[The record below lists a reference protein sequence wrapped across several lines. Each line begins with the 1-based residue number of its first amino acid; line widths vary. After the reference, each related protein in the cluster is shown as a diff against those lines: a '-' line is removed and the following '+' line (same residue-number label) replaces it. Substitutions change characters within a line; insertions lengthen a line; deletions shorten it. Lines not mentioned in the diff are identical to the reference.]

1 MQRAILTLSIIS
13 FLAIASCHGHLALAE
28 MGDIG
33 YEFDAPQE
41 LNPRGLT
48 IDDAGLLYCSGV
60 VVLGQLVTPML
71 YVLDTVGG
79 TSRESFMIDYVENT
93 IDEVQ
98 PRGCAWD
105 GENVW
110 VLDSGSVPR
119 LLCIDAQNGNL
130 VSSFWVDGRTI
141 GLAYDG
147 EHLVC
152 LKSKSGGGTLIRY
165 DLGGAEHNR
174 ADLPTIVGGAEL
186 VQAFG
191 LAGDGKDLYV
201 SATCGQSDSIVFV
214 RKEDGSIDSWFLMP
228 ESWLYELTFDGLY
241 LWAVDYETK
250 KVMRID
256 VGRAGNTGT
265 IAVQVNNGSEN
276 AEGCPLPYATVTV
289 TVGGGERLSLASD
302 HLGRVSF
309 GAVSVSDNVALTVT
323 KPGYTDHVFQ
333 AFPISRGSMNV
344 FECDLAPAGEMIM
357 PCDTSFDE
365 QWALYDQTRVAD
377 INAPAAWRLERGDS
391 ADVIVAIVSTGI
403 DLNHSDL
410 RANLW
415 LNPGE
420 IDADSVD
427 NDGNGYTD
435 DVFGWSFTKDGL
447 GSNGVF
453 DEDGLGTAV
462 AGIVAASANNS
473 ASQFRDESGTPLNV
487 AGVTWGASI
496 MPLKFD
502 GSRQAMWKAIR
513 YAVDM
518 GAKIV
523 LVPVGFAA
531 KSAQLEDAV
540 NYAAMHDVLI
550 VSGTG
555 DSGGVSGYPASFD
568 RVLAV
573 GATDRSGQLAAYS
586 NVGGIE
592 EGRKVD
598 VAAPGG
604 SGGPGDEN
612 GIFTTLPT
620 YPCNFSTDGYAGGYD
635 YVHGTAYSAAFA
647 AGACAL
653 LRSQQADATFSD
665 IADRLKLSAR
675 FLGDANQT
683 GAGLIDIHAA
693 LTGASN
699 DQPPV
704 IEAVTLSGSY
714 ISEAEGGDLFIY
726 AEISTPDGKNDVAR
740 VELYFEGAPTGIL
753 MRDDGADG
761 DLVAGDDIFSYS
773 IHVFPGMFAAGQYLV
788 GIAATDSSGQQSDMW
803 PYLTVKGSS
812 RSVGGCQLAV
822 DSQRSFLY
830 SSFIL
835 HPSSFIPSDG
845 RPTIQ
850 MAGLYGSSVTTEGGT
865 VKITATV
872 RDAGGMSWTGIDR
885 VELFLEGQSSLGIYL
900 WDNGMQGDEMA
911 NDGNYTFFSGVGG
924 LAVGHI
930 MLELV
935 AFDNAGQRSDTWPYL
950 TVH

>member
-1 MQRAILTLSIIS
+1 MRKAISTFSIIS
-13 FLAIASCHGHLALAE
+13 LLAIASCHGHLALAE

-48 IDDAGLLYCSGV
+48 VDDVGLLYCSGV

-79 TSRESFMIDYVENT
+79 TTRESFMIDYVENA

-119 LLCIDAQNGNL
+119 LLCIDPKNGHL
-130 VSSFWVDGRTI
+130 VSSFWVDGRMI
-141 GLAYDG
+141 GLTYDG

-152 LKSKSGGGTLIRY
+152 LKSKSGGGTLIWY
-165 DLGGAEHNR
+165 DLGGVEHNR
-174 ADLPTIVGGAEL
+174 ADLPTNVGATEL
-186 VQAFG
+186 VQGFG
-191 LAGDGKDLYV
+191 LAADGKDLYV

-214 RKEDGSIDSWFLMP
+214 RREDASIDSWFVAP
-228 ESWLYELTFDGLY
+228 NSWLYELAFDGLY
-241 LWAVDYETK
+241 LWAVDYDAK
-250 KVMRID
+250 KVFRID
-256 VGRAGNTGT
+256 AGRAGETGT
-265 IAVQVNNGSEN
+265 VAVQVNNGSEN
-276 AEGCPLPYATVTV
+276 AEGCPLACATVTV
-289 TVGGGERLSLASD
+289 TVGGEQVSRDSD
-302 HLGRVSF
+302 HLGRVCF
-309 GAVSVSDNVALTVT
+309 GAVSVSDNVALSVS
-323 KPGYTDHVFQ
+323 KPGYADHLFQ
-333 AFPISRGSMNV
+333 AFHVARGSMNI
-344 FECDLAPAGEMIM
+344 FECDLVPDGEMIM
-357 PCDTSFDE
+357 PCDVSFDK
-365 QWALYDQTRVAD
+365 QWALYDPTRIAD
-377 INAPAAWRLERGDS
+377 INAPAAWGLERGDS

-403 DLNHSDL
+403 DLNHPDL

-415 LNPGE
+415 LNPDE

-435 DVFGWSFTKDGL
+435 DVFGWSFTRDGL

-473 ASQFRDESGTPLNV
+473 ASQFVDETGSPLNV
-487 AGVTWGASI
+487 TGVTWGASV

-502 GSRQAMWKAIR
+502 GSRQAMWRAIR

-518 GAKIV
+518 GASIV
-523 LVPVGFAA
+523 LVPVGFDA

-540 NYAAMHDVLI
+540 NYAAMRDVLV

-555 DSGGVSGYPASFD
+555 DSGGASGYPASFD

-573 GATDRSGQLAAYS
+573 GATDRDGQLAAYS
-586 NVGGIE
+586 NVGGSE

-604 SGGPGDEN
+604 LGGPGDED

-620 YPCNFSTDGYAGGYD
+620 YPCNLSTEGYASGYD
-635 YVHGTAYSAAFA
+635 YVHGTAYSAAFT

-653 LRSQQADATFSD
+653 LRSQQPDATFSD
-665 IADRLKLSAR
+665 VADRLKRCAKY
-675 FLGDANQT
+675 LGDANQT
-683 GAGLIDIHAA
+683 GAGLIDVYAA

-704 IEAVTLSGSY
+704 IEGVTFGGSY
-714 ISEAEGGDLFIY
+714 ISEVEGGDLFIY
-726 AEISTPDGKNDVAR
+726 ADISTPDGKDDVAR

-753 MRDDGADG
+753 LHDDGLGG
-761 DLVAGDDIFSYS
+761 DFMAGDGTYSYS
-773 IHVFPGMFAAGQYLV
+773 IYIFPGMFAARQYLV
-788 GIAATDSSGQQSDMW
+788 GIVATDASGQQSDMW
-803 PYLTVKGSS
+803 PYLTVKSSS
-812 RSVGGCQLAV
+812 RSVGGWFAARRI

-830 SSFIL
+830 SSFI
-835 HPSSFIPSDG
+835 PSDG
-845 RPTIQ
+845 WPTIQ
-850 MAGLYGSSVTTEGGT
+850 MASLLGSSVTTQGGE

-872 RDAGGMSWTGIDR
+872 RDAGGVSWTGIDR
-885 VELFLEGQSSLGIYL
+885 VELFLEGQSPLGVYL
-900 WDNGMQGDEMA
+900 WDNGTQGDKVA
-911 NDGNYTFFSGVGG
+911 NDGDFTFYSGVGG
-924 LAVGHI
+924 LAAGRMI
-930 MLELV
+930 LELV